1 MPATETSDAAD
12 GAEALVRHWANEVC
26 QAPSV
31 SAGDLARALRLD
43 LGEARRLGRQR
54 IFPALNGASRLEF
67 VLGADA
73 ETVLF
78 IEVATTPAVTVAEL
92 VAVLGPGR
100 KAMPGPHQL
109 APTIIFDDVWPPG
122 APRGCA
128 ILARLKAGDHQLDAV
143 DVVTLHPRAARA
155 RQAGA

>member
-1 MPATETSDAAD
+1 MRRQHPNGEPERRCSRRTGGNLRTKGSAMPATETLDAAD
-12 GAEALVRHWANEVC
+12 GAEVLVRRWANEVC

-78 IEVATTPAVTVAEL
+78 IEVATTPAVTVA
-92 VAVLGPGR
+92 
-100 KAMPGPHQL
+100 
-109 APTIIFDDVWPPG
+109 
-122 APRGCA
+122 
-128 ILARLKAGDHQLDAV
+128 
-143 DVVTLHPRAARA
+143 
-155 RQAGA
+155 